1 MKRICRV
8 PNPGVREDAREPAPR
23 PEASDQDVVHGRK
36 GGGGGGQGGGGDPCQ
51 EEGSKGEETRKKQ
64 LNLC

>member
-1 MKRICRV
+1 M
-8 PNPGVREDAREPAPR
+8 REDAREPAPR